1 MLCNSLKK
9 RECVLGCL
17 VMSDSATL
25 YTAPHQDPLSVEFS
39 KQEYWSGFP
48 CPPPEDLP
56 NPGIEPRSPAWQAGC
71 LLSELPG
78 KPICIRQI
86 PNVECFNWLF

>member
-1 MLCNSLKK
+1 
-9 RECVLGCL
+9 
-17 VMSDSATL
+17 MSDSATL

-56 NPGIEPRSPAWQAGC
+56 NPGIKPESLMSPELASGLFTTSAAWGDLDA
-71 LLSELPG
+71 
-78 KPICIRQI
+78 IA
-86 PNVECFNWLF
+86 